1 MFDSAEKISIFSFNK
16 KNGGCSMTD
25 IVSTTSSSLID
36 PQAQRLVDFLRDV
49 GLPYDNIMA
58 DPSERAIIAGNLPA
72 YLRAL
77 PAEVKRDA
85 RYLSKFVIGAGSG
98 LFDYALNAIWNE
110 VVIDL
115 RKKASLYGLDIF
127 FDAAVGGSKT
137 REFYKNEDDLAAL
150 KDAVLLDTCRRL
162 ELISDTTYKKLKY
175 ILDMRNDIG
184 ISHPTTY
191 NINAFEL
198 LGWLQTCVQ
207 DVLNDRPTEAAL
219 QVQAFISNLK
229 GHTTPLDQLAKQ
241 NIERRF
247 TELPSHLCGSLMR
260 TVFGIY
266 VAPDTD
272 PGVRRNIANLAP
284 ALWKTCPDEPRYRLG
299 IVLEG
304 YKTNLYKDKYTLGE
318 QFFGLVG
325 GNAYR
330 SASERVIIVDT
341 LITELLEKHNGW
353 DNFHHEAPVA
363 ANLSSYLPVQGS
375 IFDNLAERLFKT
387 VLLCRI
393 GNGVSY
399 NNGVSPGGR
408 PYYDTILSLGGD
420 KFAAHIMAAFT
431 HYEIGGQ
438 LGRSTCRT
446 QAKAALEAARTN
458 VINQRLI
465 ECLTYL
471 IDNIE
476 TNPQCVTNTEFR
488 RLSAD
493 YIRWN

>member
-1 MFDSAEKISIFSFNK
+1 M
-16 KNGGCSMTD
+16 
-25 IVSTTSSSLID
+25 STLIPSQDLNSLID
-36 PQAQRLVDFLRDV
+36 PQAQRLVEFLRDV
-49 GLPYDNIMA
+49 GLPHENIMA
-58 DPSERAIIAGNLPA
+58 EPSERSIIASNLPG
-72 YLRAL
+72 YLQTL

-115 RKKASLYGLDIF
+115 RKKAALYGLDIF

-137 REFYKNEDDLAAL
+137 REFYKTEDDLAAL
-150 KDAVLLDTCRRL
+150 KDAVLLDTCRKL
-162 ELISDTTYKKLKY
+162 ELISDTTYKKLKH

-184 ISHPTTY
+184 ISHPTNY

-207 DVLNDRPTEAAL
+207 DVLHDRPTEAAL
-219 QVQAFISNLK
+219 QVQVFIANLK
-229 GHTTPLDQLAKQ
+229 GHTAPIDQATKQ
-241 NIERRF
+241 TIERRF
-247 TELPSHLCGSLMR
+247 TELPSHLCGNLLR

-272 PGVRRNIANLAP
+272 PGVRKNIATLVP
-284 ALWKTCPDEPRYRLG
+284 ALWKTCSDEPRYRLG

-304 YKTNLYKDKYTLGE
+304 YNTNLYKDKYALGD
-318 QFFGLVG
+318 QFFALVG

-330 SASERVIIVDT
+330 SASERLVIVDT
-341 LITELLEKHNGW
+341 LITELLDKHNGL

-363 ANLSSYLPVQGS
+363 ANLWSYVPDQNS
-375 IFDNLAERLFKT
+375 IFDNLAARLFKT

-393 GNGVSY
+393 GRGVSY
-399 NNGVSPGGR
+399 NNGVSPGGKR
-408 PYYDTILSLGGD
+408 YYDAILNLGGD
-420 KFAAHIMAAFT
+420 KFAPHIMAAFT
-431 HYEIGGQ
+431 HYEISGQ
-438 LGRSTCRT
+438 LGRSICRT
-446 QAKAALEAARTN
+446 QAKLALEAARTN

-465 ECLTYL
+465 ECMTYL
-471 IDNIE
+471 IDHIE
-476 TNPQCVTNTEFR
+476 ANPGCVTSTDFK

>member
-1 MFDSAEKISIFSFNK
+1 MSSIA
-16 KNGGCSMTD
+16 T
-25 IVSTTSSSLID
+25 TTSNSLVD
-36 PQAQRLVDFLRDV
+36 PQGQRLVDFLRDV

-58 DPSERAIIAGNLPA
+58 DASERAIIAQNLTG
-72 YLRAL
+72 YLQAL

-137 REFYKNEDDLAAL
+137 REFYKTDEDLAAL
-150 KDAVLLDTCRRL
+150 KDSVLLDTCRKL
-162 ELISDTTYKKLKY
+162 ELISDTTYKKLKH

-207 DVLNDRPTEAAL
+207 DVLHDRPTEAAL
-219 QVQAFISNLK
+219 QIQAFIANLK
-229 GHTTPLDQLAKQ
+229 GYTTPIDQATKQ

-247 TELPSHLCGSLMR
+247 TELPSHLCGSLIR

-272 PGVRRNIANLAP
+272 PGVRKNIAVLAP

-299 IVLEG
+299 MVLEG
-304 YKTNLYKDKYTLGE
+304 YNTNLYKDKYSLGE
-318 QFFGLVG
+318 QFLGLVG

-330 SASERVIIVDT
+330 STSERLVIVDT
-341 LITELLEKHNGW
+341 LITELLDKHYGW
-353 DNFHHEAPVA
+353 DNFHHEGPVA
-363 ANLSSYLPVQGS
+363 ANLSSYIPDQNS
-375 IFDNLAERLFKT
+375 IFDNLAARLFKT

-393 GNGVSY
+393 GRGVSY
-399 NNGVSPGGR
+399 NDGVSWGGK
-408 PYYDTILSLGGD
+408 PYYDAILSLGGD
-420 KFAAHIMAAFT
+420 RFAPHIMAVFA
-431 HYEIGGQ
+431 HYEIQGQ
-438 LGRSTCRT
+438 LGRHICRA

-465 ECLTYL
+465 ECITYL

-476 TNPQCVTNTEFR
+476 ANPSCGTSVDFK

-493 YIRWN
+493 YVAWN